1 MRRTVARRT
10 ERSRSDFV
18 CPGDVCKL
26 WSIVFIG
33 DGTVL
38 AHCCVN
44 VAQKWR
50 ETSSNGQTNSASRVK
65 CASQLNANEQLSKCP
80 TNVQR
85 TEKSAREPSEN
96 GELPNKLKQ
105 PAFHRFEENLRH

>member
-1 MRRTVARRT
+1 MRRTVVRRA
-10 ERSRSDFV
+10 ERSRSDFVCPGMSGRDWCGGPWRAVPSVRGRTFV

-38 AHCCVN
+38 AHLCVN

-50 ETSSNGQTNSASRVK
+50 ETSSNGPTNSASRVK
-65 CASQLNANEQLSKCP
+65 SASQLNANEQLSKCP

-85 TEKSAREPSEN
+85 TEKSA
-96 GELPNKLKQ
+96 
-105 PAFHRFEENLRH
+105 